1 MARIQYNRDR
11 GNYLEVYD
19 CDSLTDMNETLYQH
33 CADTMGANPPYIGV
47 EYPVYLRDIYSVQE
61 PGKLTRIG
69 YVSLVY
75 ENDADGYVA
84 HHYTLD
90 RKELPDEWSAVRFY
104 GGEYGFK
111 TEEK

>member
-1 MARIQYNRDR
+1 
-11 GNYLEVYD
+11 
-19 CDSLTDMNETLYQH
+19 MNEKLYQH
-33 CADTMGANPPYIGV
+33 CADTMGANSSYIVV
-47 EYPVYLRDIYSVQE
+47 EYPVYLHDIYSVQE

-69 YVSLVY
+69 CVSLVY

-90 RKELPDEWSAVRFY
+90 KKELPDEWSAVSFY

>member
-1 MARIQYNRDR
+1 MSVRPRDW
-11 GNYLEVYD
+11 GNYPEVYD
-19 CDSLTDMNETLYQH
+19 CDSLTDMNEKQSRH
-33 CADTMGANPPYIGV
+33 CADTMGANSPYIVV

-61 PGKLTRIG
+61 PGSRIG

-90 RKELPDEWSAVRFY
+90 KKELPDEWSAVSFY

>member
-1 MARIQYNRDR
+1 MAKIQYHRDW

-19 CDSLTDMNETLYQH
+19 HDSVAEMNDQLYQH
-33 CADTMGANPPYIGV
+33 CIDTMGANSPDIVV

-75 ENDADGYVA
+75 EDDADGYVA

-90 RKELPDEWSAVRFY
+90 KKELPNEWSAASFY
-104 GGEYGFK
+104 GGEYGLK

>member
-1 MARIQYNRDR
+1 
-11 GNYLEVYD
+11 
-19 CDSLTDMNETLYQH
+19 MNEKLYQH
-33 CADTMGANPPYIGV
+33 CADTMGANSSYIVV

-69 YVSLVY
+69 CVSLVY

-90 RKELPDEWSAVRFY
+90 KKELPDEWSAVSFY